1 MKKTF
6 LLALL
11 VCALLLPCLNVGAT
25 AQLITLDGVTL
36 EIPADMGTIQEK
48 DDRTFVPVRFICEY
62 FGCDVSFNEV
72 QQSATITDKNNT
84 SYLVMDGSNQLFVL
98 PDLAVPT
105 LYNMD
110 TKTFI
115 DQTDERMYVPLRFL
129 AEAMKFTVSWDASTE
144 TVSITS
150 AAE

>member
-1 MKKTF
+1 MKKTVIIT
-6 LLALL
+6 LLL
-11 VCALLLPCLNVGAT
+11 CAILLPCLSAGAA
-25 AQLITLDGVTL
+25 AQLITLDGTTL
-36 EIPADMGTIQEK
+36 EIPADMGRVQEM

-62 FGCDVSFNEV
+62 FGCTVSFNEA

-98 PDLAVPT
+98 PNFDAPM

-129 AEAMKFTVSWDASTE
+129 AEAMKFTVNWDDATE

-150 AAE
+150 SAQ

>member
-1 MKKTF
+1 MKKM
-6 LLALL
+6 LLLSLL
-11 VCALLLPCLNVGAT
+11 ICALLLPCLNAGAA

-36 EIPADMGTIQEK
+36 EIPADMGTVQEK

-72 QQSATITDKNNT
+72 QQSATITDSNNT

-98 PDLAVPT
+98 PDFAVPT

-115 DQTDERMYVPLRFL
+115 DKNDERMYVPLRFL
-129 AEAMKFTVSWDASTE
+129 AEAMNYTVNWDEATE

>member
-1 MKKTF
+1 MKKTLLLTF
-6 LLALL
+6 LI
-11 VCALLLPCLNVGAT
+11 CALLLPCMNAGAA
-25 AQLITLDGVTL
+25 AQLITLDGTTL
-36 EIPADMGTIQEK
+36 EIPADMGRIQEM

-62 FGCDVSFNEV
+62 FGCTVSFNEI

-98 PDLAVPT
+98 PDFTTPI

-115 DQTDERMYVPLRFL
+115 DETDERMYVPLRFL
-129 AEAMKFTVSWDASTE
+129 AEAMKFTVDWDEATE